1 MRLIRVCPNG
11 VAKNIFDVPSFFM
24 LVYLS
29 QHDIQSLRGFP
40 CLVKLSKLKPAEV
53 LAVKSQVKS
62 VSSVWFERQRIKLW
76 EEEDKIGD
84 VIGFSLATSQ
94 LVDGILYRG
103 SIHSYVER
111 RRWDHYNMAIKYWL
125 AFYLGSILALRAH
138 KRMRL
143 FPDTNRKVVKSVLG
157 FSQSVEHSIDKTH
170 RNFFLYAM
178 KAWHNQ
184 PEKKLFLWKK

>member
-1 MRLIRVCPNG
+1 MSQRSGKKHLRCTIVFHVGVPLAARHPNPPG
-11 VAKNIFDVPSFFM
+11 
-24 LVYLS
+24 LS
-29 QHDIQSLRGFP
+29 L
-40 CLVKLSKLKPAEV
+40 LSKLEPAEV

-94 LVDGILYRG
+94 LVDGISYRR
-103 SIHSYVER
+103 SILSSVER
-111 RRWDHYNMAIKYWL
+111 RRWDHYNMAIKTWV

-143 FPDTNRKVVKSVLG
+143 VPDTNRKVVKKCVG
-157 FSQSVEHSIDKTH
+157 VFTIG
-170 RNFFLYAM
+170 
-178 KAWHNQ
+178 
-184 PEKKLFLWKK
+184 